1 MYNLLYPF
9 YHFLPNIRN
18 IACTINIKTIF
29 RIYTCYLF
37 FFDELWMFGIPLGH
51 ILPDMS
57 DFHIEGFHHWMFGF
71 LLMAVIM
78 IQSLYSRIKTRNMV
92 IPEDLLKG

>member
-1 MYNLLYPF
+1 
-9 YHFLPNIRN
+9 
-18 IACTINIKTIF
+18 
-29 RIYTCYLF
+29 
-37 FFDELWMFGIPLGH
+37 MFGIPLGH